1 MTATLFS
8 LTFLLAAPF
17 WALMIFAP
25 KWSWTKRIADSYLI
39 ILPVVAI
46 YVVLMIP
53 VLPELLPLVTRP
65 ELPALAEFM
74 STDVGAALV
83 WAHMIAWDL
92 FVGRW
97 MYLEG
102 RRLNV
107 HPLVMAPVLVI
118 TILLAPVGLP
128 LFLIVRKVCDATNR
142 GAAVVTHQ

>member
-1 MTATLFS
+1 MTAVLFS

-17 WALMIFAP
+17 WALMIFVP
-25 KWSWTKRIADSYLI
+25 RWSWTKRIVESYLI

-74 STDVGAALV
+74 STDTGAALV

-128 LFLIVRKVCDATNR
+128 LFLIVRKVCDTENR
-142 GAAVVTHQ
+142 GATVVTRQ

>member
-17 WALMIFAP
+17 WALMVFAP
-25 KWSWTKRIADSYLI
+25 KWSWTKRIAESYLI

-46 YVVLMIP
+46 YVVLMVP

-74 STDVGAALV
+74 STDVGATLV

-142 GAAVVTHQ
+142 GTAVVTHQ

>member
-25 KWSWTKRIADSYLI
+25 KWSWTKRIAESYLI
-39 ILPVVAI
+39 VLPVVAI
-46 YVVLMIP
+46 YVLLMIP

-65 ELPALAEFM
+65 ELPALAKFM

>member
-8 LTFLLAAPF
+8 LTFVLAAPF

-25 KWSWTKRIADSYLI
+25 KWSWTKRIAESYLI

-46 YVVLMIP
+46 YVLLMIP

-65 ELPALAEFM
+65 ELPALAQFM
-74 STDVGAALV
+74 STEVGATLV